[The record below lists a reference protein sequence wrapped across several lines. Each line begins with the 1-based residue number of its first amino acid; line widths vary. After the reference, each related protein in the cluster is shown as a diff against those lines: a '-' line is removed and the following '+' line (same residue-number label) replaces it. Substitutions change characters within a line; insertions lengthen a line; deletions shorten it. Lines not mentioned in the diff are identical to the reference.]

1 MSAWTVLKDPI
12 AFCSILIYILKFF
25 QLLVV
30 VCGVKVVKNMHT
42 HTR

>member
-1 MSAWTVLKDPI
+1 MDCVKGSH
-12 AFCSILIYILKFF
+12 CILLDSYIYILKFF